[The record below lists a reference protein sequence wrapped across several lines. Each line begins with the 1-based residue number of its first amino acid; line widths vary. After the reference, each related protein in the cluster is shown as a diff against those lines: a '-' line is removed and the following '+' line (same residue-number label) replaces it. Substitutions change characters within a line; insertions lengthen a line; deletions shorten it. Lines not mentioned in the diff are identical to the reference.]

1 MAGSVAEPAGTLDQA
16 LDRALRLMVSSPAL
30 AERQARE
37 ILAVVAGEPRARLV
51 VGMARRRLGD
61 LAGARETLAPLAA
74 EQPRSAQIAYEL
86 GETLLASRD
95 LPAAVASLKRATNL
109 KRDLAPAWRA
119 LADALAARGEADAA
133 DRAYAEMIRA
143 SVNEPGLIK
152 AAEALCDDEIA
163 VAETLLRDHLK
174 ANPNDVAAMRMLAEA
189 GTRLGRYGDVEA
201 LLDRCLEL
209 APGFE
214 AARFNQ
220 ALVLFRQQKGGP
232 AIGHLRQLLAASP
245 NDPRYRNLMAAS
257 LGLVGEYDEAI
268 AIYRALLAEL
278 PDNPLTWLNLGHALR
293 TAGQREAA
301 IEAYQRAIAL
311 SPALGDAWHSLANL
325 KTRAFSAQE
334 EARME
339 GLLAGDDLP
348 AEDRLNLEYALAKAL
363 EDRGEDAAAFSHY
376 AAGAA
381 LRRAAV
387 PYDAPASHEEM
398 LRAKTLFTRDFLDAR
413 KGWGCPT
420 EDPVFIV
427 GLPRS
432 GSTLIEQILASH
444 SQVEGTMEL
453 PDIGA
458 MARDLGW
465 AGRRGEGTPYP
476 EMLAELAPKD
486 FARLGEAYLDRTRVH
501 RKTGRP
507 LFIDK
512 MPGNFHHLGL
522 IRLTLPRARIIDA
535 RRHPM
540 AAGFSAF
547 KQHFA
552 RGHAFSYDLADVG
565 AYYRDYVDLM
575 AHFDAVDP
583 GAVVRVIYEDMV
595 EDTEGEVRQLLER
608 LGLPFEDACL
618 RFYETDRAVRTA
630 SSEQVR
636 RPIFREGLEQWRRFE
651 AWLGPLTEALGPA
664 LESWRGGLR
673 DPTGP
678 PTPEGAA

>member
-1 MAGSVAEPAGTLDQA
+1 MAGAVAEPDGTLAQA
-16 LDRALRLMVSSPAL
+16 LDRALSLLATSPAL
-30 AERQARE
+30 AERQAQE
-37 ILAVVAGEPRARLV
+37 ILSVVPGEPRARLV
-51 VGMARRRLGD
+51 AGMARRRRGD
-61 LAGARETLAPLAA
+61 PTAAQAILEPLSL
-74 EQPRSAQIAYEL
+74 EQPGSAQIAYEL
-86 GETLLASRD
+86 GESLLATRQV
-95 LPAAVASLKRATNL
+95 PAAIAALRRATKL
-109 KRDLAPAWRA
+109 KRDHTSAWRA
-119 LADALAARGEADAA
+119 LAEALSANGETETA

-143 SVNEPGLIK
+143 SVSDPTLMQ
-152 AAEALCDDEIA
+152 AAEALCEDRIA
-163 VAETLLRDHLK
+163 LAERLLRDHLK
-174 ANPNDVAAMRMLAEA
+174 ANPTDVAAMRMLAEA

-232 AIGHLRQLLAASP
+232 TIGHLRQLLAANP
-245 NDPRYRNLMAAS
+245 DDPRYRNLMAAS
-257 LGLVGEYDEAI
+257 LGLVGEYDQAI
-268 AIYRALLAEL
+268 EIYRGLLAEY
-278 PDNPLTWLNLGHALR
+278 PQNPMTWLNLGHALR
-293 TAGQREAA
+293 TAGRREEAV
-301 IEAYQRAIAL
+301 EAYQRAIAL

-325 KTRAFSAQE
+325 KTRAFSPE
-334 EARME
+334 EETAME
-339 GLLAGDDLP
+339 GLLARDDLP
-348 AEDRLNLEYALAKAL
+348 PEDRLNLEYALGKAL
-363 EDRGEDAAAFSHY
+363 EDRGEHVTSFSHY
-376 AAGAA
+376 SAGAA

-387 PYDAPASHEEM
+387 PYDAATAHEEM
-398 LRAKTLFTRDFLDAR
+398 QRAKRLFTWEFLRVR
-413 KGWGCPT
+413 KDWGAPA
-420 EDPVFIV
+420 EDPIFIL

-465 AGRRGEGTPYP
+465 AGRKDRGAPYP
-476 EMLAELAPKD
+476 EMLSDLAPAD

-522 IRLTLPRARIIDA
+522 IRLTLPRARVVDA

-552 RGHAFSYDLADVG
+552 RGHAFSYDLADIG
-565 AYYRDYVDLM
+565 AYYRDYVELM
-575 AHFDAVDP
+575 AHFDEVDP
-583 GAVVRVIYEDMV
+583 GAVVRVIYEEMV
-595 EDTEGEVRQLLER
+595 EDTEGQVRRLLER

-618 RFYETDRAVRTA
+618 RFYETERAVRTA

-636 RPIFREGLEQWRRFE
+636 RPIFREGLDQWRQFE
-651 AWLGPLTEALGPA
+651 PWLDPLAESLGPA
-664 LESWRGGLR
+664 LETWRR
-673 DPTGP
+673 
-678 PTPEGAA
+678 

>member
-1 MAGSVAEPAGTLDQA
+1 MAGSIAEPAGTLEQA
-16 LDRALRLMVSSPAL
+16 LDRALRLMASSPAL

-37 ILAVVAGEPRARLV
+37 ILSVVQGEPRARLV
-51 VGMARRRLGD
+51 IGMARRRLGD
-61 LAGARETLAPLAA
+61 LAGARETLEPLAV

-86 GETLLASRD
+86 GEVLLASRD
-95 LPAAVASLKRATNL
+95 VPAAIASLRRATSLKR
-109 KRDLAPAWRA
+109 DSAPAWRA
-119 LADALAARGEADAA
+119 LADALSAAGETEAA
-133 DRAYAEMIRA
+133 DRAHAEMIRA
-143 SVNEPGLIK
+143 SVNEPALIK
-152 AAEALCDDEIA
+152 AAEALCDDRIA
-163 VAETLLRDHLK
+163 VAETLLRDHLR
-174 ANPNDVAAMRMLAEA
+174 ANPTDVAAMRMLAEA

-232 AIGHLRQLLAASP
+232 AIGHLRQLLAVSP

-257 LGLVGEYDEAI
+257 LGLVGDYDQAI
-268 AIYRALLAEL
+268 EIYRALLAQF

-293 TAGQREAA
+293 TAGEREAA
-301 IEAYQRAIAL
+301 IEAYQRAVAL
-311 SPALGDAWHSLANL
+311 SPALGDAWYSLANL
-325 KTRAFSAQE
+325 KTRAFSPEE

-348 AEDRLNLEYALAKAL
+348 ADDRLNLEYAMGKAL

-387 PYDAPASHEEM
+387 PYDGAAAHEEM
-398 LRAKTLFTRDFLDAR
+398 LRAKALFTREFLEAR
-413 KGWGCPT
+413 KDWGSRA
-420 EDPVFIV
+420 EDPIFIV

-444 SQVEGTMEL
+444 SQIEGTMEL

-465 AGRRGEGTPYP
+465 AGRRGKGSPYP
-476 EMLAELAPKD
+476 ETLADLASED

-501 RKTGRP
+501 RKTSRP

-552 RGHAFSYDLADVG
+552 RGHAFSYDLADIG
-565 AYYRDYVDLM
+565 AYYRDYVELM
-575 AHFDAVDP
+575 AH
-583 GAVVRVIYEDMV
+583 
-595 EDTEGEVRQLLER
+595 
-608 LGLPFEDACL
+608 
-618 RFYETDRAVRTA
+618 
-630 SSEQVR
+630 
-636 RPIFREGLEQWRRFE
+636 
-651 AWLGPLTEALGPA
+651 
-664 LESWRGGLR
+664 
-673 DPTGP
+673 
-678 PTPEGAA
+678 

>member
-16 LDRALRLMVSSPAL
+16 LDRALRLMTSSPVL

-37 ILAVVAGEPRARLV
+37 ILALVPGEPRARLV
-51 VGMARRRLGD
+51 IGMARRRLGD
-61 LAGARETLAPLAA
+61 LAGARETLGPLAG

-86 GETLLASRD
+86 GESLLASRD
-95 LPAAVASLKRATNL
+95 LPAAVASLRRATSL

-119 LADALAARGEADAA
+119 LADAFAAGGEAEAA

-143 SVNEPGLIK
+143 SVNEPTLIK
-152 AAEALCDDEIA
+152 AAGALCDDRIA

-174 ANPNDVAAMRMLAEA
+174 ANPTDVAAMRMLAEA

-232 AIGHLRQLLAASP
+232 AIGHLRQLLAVSP

-257 LGLVGEYDEAI
+257 LGLVGEYDQAI
-268 AIYRALLAEL
+268 EIYRALLAQF

-293 TAGQREAA
+293 TAGEREAA

-325 KTRAFSAQE
+325 KTRAFSPEE

-339 GLLAGDDLP
+339 GLLAGDLP
-348 AEDRLNLEYALAKAL
+348 TEDRLNLEYAMGKAL

-387 PYDAPASHEEM
+387 PYDAAAAREEM
-398 LRAKTLFTRDFLDAR
+398 LRAKALFTREFLEAR
-413 KGWGCPT
+413 KDWGSRA
-420 EDPVFIV
+420 EDPIFIV

-444 SQVEGTMEL
+444 SQIEGTMEL
-453 PDIGA
+453 PDMGA

-465 AGRRGEGTPYP
+465 AGRRGKGAPYP
-476 EMLAELAPKD
+476 ETLADLASED
-486 FARLGEAYLDRTRVH
+486 FARLGEAYLERTRVH

-552 RGHAFSYDLADVG
+552 RGHAFSYDLADIG
-565 AYYRDYVDLM
+565 AYYRDYVELM
-575 AHFDAVDP
+575 AHFDDVDP
-583 GAVVRVIYEDMV
+583 GAVVRVIYEEMV
-595 EDTEGEVRQLLER
+595 EDAEGQVRRLLQR

-636 RPIFREGLEQWRRFE
+636 RPIFREGLDQWRRFE
-651 AWLGPLTEALGPA
+651 PWLGPLAETLGPA
-664 LESWRGGLR
+664 LGSWRG
-673 DPTGP
+673 
-678 PTPEGAA
+678 